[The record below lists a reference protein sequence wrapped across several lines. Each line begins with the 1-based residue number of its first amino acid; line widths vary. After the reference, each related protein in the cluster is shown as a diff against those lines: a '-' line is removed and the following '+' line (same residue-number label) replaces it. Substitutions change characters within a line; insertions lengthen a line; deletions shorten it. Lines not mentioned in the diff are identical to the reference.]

1 MGGAAMMSEV
11 ERLRKINSELVC
23 SHNDLLVVIV
33 NLESLVEERNTT
45 IASLERKLNTL
56 EGGFS

>member
-1 MGGAAMMSEV
+1 MMSEV